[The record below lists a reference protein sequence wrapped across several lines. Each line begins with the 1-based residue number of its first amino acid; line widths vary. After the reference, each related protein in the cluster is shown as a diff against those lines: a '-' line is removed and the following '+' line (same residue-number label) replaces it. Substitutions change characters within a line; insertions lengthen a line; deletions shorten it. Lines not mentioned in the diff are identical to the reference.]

1 MPAQLTTNTVNIL
14 LRRYI
19 LVNSKKMK
27 MISRN
32 NRMYSEAVE
41 KELAPRLVGGHWFR
55 TYINFP
61 KN

>member
-1 MPAQLTTNTVNIL
+1 
-14 LRRYI
+14 
-19 LVNSKKMK
+19 MK
-27 MISRN
+27 MISWN

-41 KELAPRLVGGHWFR
+41 KELALRLVGGHWFR

>member
-41 KELAPRLVGGHWFR
+41 KELAPRLVGG
-55 TYINFP
+55 Y
-61 KN
+61 